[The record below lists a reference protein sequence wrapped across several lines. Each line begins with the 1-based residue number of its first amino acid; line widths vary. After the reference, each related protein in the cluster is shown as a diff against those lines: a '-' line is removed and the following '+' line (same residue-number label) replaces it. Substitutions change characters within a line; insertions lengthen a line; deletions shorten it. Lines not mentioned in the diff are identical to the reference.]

1 VLERWAH
8 FGELLELVGT
18 RIDRFALDEDS
29 DRHDALAHRDRGS
42 LMRHYFYLLP
52 LSLSPPALSG
62 GVPPRT
68 LMAPLI
74 PRL

>member
-1 VLERWAH
+1 MDFRVLVR
-8 FGELLELVGT
+8 LVGT
-18 RIDRFALDEDS
+18 RIDGLALHYRTG
-29 DRHDALAHRDRGS
+29 RHDALGDRDRGS

>member
-1 VLERWAH
+1 MDFEA
-8 FGELLELVGT
+8 LLGLAGT
-18 RIDRFALDEDS
+18 RIDGFALDDGT
-29 DRHDALAHRDRGS
+29 DGHDALARRDRGS